1 MKLKSK
7 NNNEAIIEKFCAHST
22 KSAKYAKTVIK
33 KRDGNEVK
41 PVKNE
46 LWYLAG
52 TDANWKLTLK
62 FKKVIIV
69 SIKSKNAVIV
79 ASQFTPL

>member
-1 MKLKSK
+1 
-7 NNNEAIIEKFCAHST
+7 
-22 KSAKYAKTVIK
+22 VIK

-62 FKKVIIV
+62 FKKVVIV
-69 SIKSKNAVIV
+69 SIKSKNAVTV
-79 ASQFTPL
+79 ASQFIPL